1 MSVVNAN
8 LISARRARND
18 EFYTRYEDVESECRN
33 YEAAFRGAR
42 VLCNSDDPS
51 RSAFWAYFHRNF
63 ARLGLRRLSAT
74 YLSGPRAATLSVY
87 EGGDD
92 EDVAALDARPIAG
105 DGDFRSHACMAALDD
120 CDVVVTNPPFSLF
133 RELVEILVAR
143 GRRFLLLGNQ
153 NAITYRE
160 ILPLIRDGRLWLGCD
175 AGDMAFRVPDDSEP
189 RATRFWVD
197 ESGQRWRSLG
207 NVCWFT
213 NLDHA
218 RRHERLPL
226 ARAYSPDA
234 YPRYDNY
241 DAVDAGRVADVPDG
255 YAGVMGVP
263 VTFLTRWNPKQFDVV
278 VFRRGVDGEVSAFS
292 RDRERAFNRAFRAVV
307 EGAWAAGGMTADERG
322 FADVVRA
329 RPDLVEAALAA
340 REPVEVYFRFETDGA
355 HKMRLRGREPF
366 KRLLIRRRD

>member
-92 EDVAALDARPIAG
+92 
-105 DGDFRSHACMAALDD
+105 
-120 CDVVVTNPPFSLF
+120 
-133 RELVEILVAR
+133 
-143 GRRFLLLGNQ
+143 
-153 NAITYRE
+153 
-160 ILPLIRDGRLWLGCD
+160 
-175 AGDMAFRVPDDSEP
+175 
-189 RATRFWVD
+189 
-197 ESGQRWRSLG
+197 
-207 NVCWFT
+207 
-213 NLDHA
+213 
-218 RRHERLPL
+218 
-226 ARAYSPDA
+226 
-234 YPRYDNY
+234 NY

-263 VTFLTRWNPKQFDVV
+263 VTFLTRWNPEQFDVV

>member
-160 ILPLIRDGRLWLGCD
+160 IFPLIRDGRLWLGCD
-175 AGDMAFRVPDDSEP
+175 AGDMAFRVPD
-189 RATRFWVD
+189 
-197 ESGQRWRSLG
+197 
-207 NVCWFT
+207 
-213 NLDHA
+213 
-218 RRHERLPL
+218 
-226 ARAYSPDA
+226 
-234 YPRYDNY
+234 
-241 DAVDAGRVADVPDG
+241 G

-263 VTFLTRWNPKQFDVV
+263 VTFLTRWNPEQFDVV